1 MIRLIASDL
10 DGTLLDSQ
18 RRLPKDFFSVIDQ
31 LNQIGVRFI
40 AASGRSYPT
49 LRRDFAPH
57 SDELCFISDNGARIA
72 EHGKLL
78 QKDPIPPQVV
88 KMTLDA
94 CAALPDVEP
103 VLTSDQGT
111 YANTKNQP
119 WFHDCILAYFD
130 GYQQTDDLYSIHEDF
145 YKISLCDRAGAVKNS
160 FRRMPQSLRDNADL
174 QVSGFIWLDVMKK
187 GVNKGRAL
195 KAFQKRFG
203 VTKDE
208 TMVFGDFYN
217 DSQMLLEAKYSFV
230 MENANDDMKPFG
242 NYIAPSNDDD
252 GVMRMIKK
260 YVLAQ
265 SK

>member
-10 DGTLLDSQ
+10 DGTLLNSQ
-18 RRLPKDFFSVIDQ
+18 RQLPKDFFSVIDR
-31 LNQIGVRFI
+31 LNQLGVLFI

-72 EHGKLL
+72 EHGKIL
-78 QKDPIPPQVV
+78 QK
-88 KMTLDA
+88 
-94 CAALPDVEP
+94 P
-103 VLTSDQGT
+103 VLTSDRGT
-111 YANTKNQP
+111 YANTKGEP

-130 GYQQTDDLYSIHEDF
+130 NYQQVDDLSSVHEDF

-160 FRRMPQSLRDNADL
+160 FRLMPQSLRDSADL

-187 GVNKGRAL
+187 GVDKGKAL
-195 KAFQKRFG
+195 QAFQKRYG
-203 VTKDE
+203 ISKEE

-217 DSQMLLEAKYSFV
+217 DSQMLLQAKYSFV
-230 MENANDDMKPFG
+230 MENANEDMKPFG
-242 NYIAPSNDDD
+242 NFIAPSNDDD

-260 YVLAQ
+260 YVLDARR
-265 SK
+265 

>member
-10 DGTLLDSQ
+10 DGTLLNSQ
-18 RRLPKDFFSVIDQ
+18 RQLPKDFFSVIDR
-31 LNQIGVRFI
+31 LNQLGVLFI

-72 EHGKLL
+72 EHGKIL

-88 KMTLDA
+88 SQVLET
-94 CAALPDVEP
+94 CASLPEVKP
-103 VLTSDQGT
+103 VLTSDRGT
-111 YANTKNQP
+111 YANTKGEP

-130 GYQQTDDLYSIHEDF
+130 NYQQVDDLSSVHEDF

-160 FRRMPQSLRDNADL
+160 FHLMPQSLRDSADL

-187 GVNKGRAL
+187 GVDKGKAL
-195 KAFQKRFG
+195 QAFQKRYG
-203 VTKDE
+203 ISKEE

-217 DSQMLLEAKYSFV
+217 DSQMLLQAKYSFV
-230 MENANDDMKPFG
+230 MENANEDMKPFG
-242 NYIAPSNDDD
+242 NFIAPSNDDD

-260 YVLAQ
+260 YVLDARR
-265 SK
+265 